1 MDWQLLI
8 LTYPPDLNW
17 LDVCLRSVK
26 KYVDLV
32 HRPLVIA
39 TPECQGVM
47 PESSAGCEIVFEP
60 QNADH
65 HRGQVYIKMN
75 ADKYIES
82 ELVFITDSDCLF
94 TRKCSVDDFCHDG
107 KPIVNMEAYSDLIPR
122 SKWEDQNCFYRYKT
136 AIANT
141 LKLLTEYEYMRQH
154 PFLFYRD
161 HIRDCREKI
170 ESVCNKPLLEVMQE
184 YDSGYFS
191 EFNLFA
197 AYCRDKHPD
206 MYHWQHWTLAYPLII
221 RQFHSHSESPYAGNA
236 AAEVARILA

>member
-47 PESSAGCEIVFEP
+47 PESSAGCEIVYEP

-107 KPIVNMEAYSDLIPR
+107 KPIVNMEAYSDLIPTKQMGR
-122 SKWEDQNCFYRYKT
+122 PELFLSVQN
-136 AIANT
+136 
-141 LKLLTEYEYMRQH
+141 
-154 PFLFYRD
+154 
-161 HIRDCREKI
+161 
-170 ESVCNKPLLEVMQE
+170 
-184 YDSGYFS
+184 
-191 EFNLFA
+191 
-197 AYCRDKHPD
+197 
-206 MYHWQHWTLAYPLII
+206 
-221 RQFHSHSESPYAGNA
+221 SHCEH
-236 AAEVARILA
+236 AEVADRVRVHASTPVPFLSEITSEIVVKGLSRCAISRSWKSCRSTILAILASSTYSLRIAGTSIPICTTGSTGRLRIR